1 MIGARCAL
9 EKGMKEF
16 FLTDMDI
23 AVLKHVCFAKKAT
36 LRSSK
41 DEDEKNGGGREA
53 DASFLARSSL
63 FCKVGP
69 MMLNITNNG
78 ESLY

>member
-1 MIGARCAL
+1 MRDAPRK
-9 EKGMKEF
+9 KGMKEF

-23 AVLKHVCFAKKAT
+23 AVLKHVCFATTT

-41 DEDEKNGGGREA
+41 DEDEKIGLHEADA